1 MEPNLGDDDLRLF
14 FTMFDTGTTILEG
27 IVEDGLIERGF
38 DDVNDEDLRAWLR
51 RHGARQITRG
61 PGPVRPRALRHGV
74 RLPGRRRQDS
84 PNMAAGTAVHD
95 LLRIFFTYRE
105 AFAWKMQAG
114 MGDTVFTPFYE
125 VLKKR
130 GVTVRVLPPRLE
142 AGALARPQLGRHDRR
157 HPPGAAQG

>member
-14 FTMFDTGTTILEG
+14 FTMFDTGTTILAG

-38 DDVNDEDLRAWLR
+38 DGVNDEDLREWLR
-51 RHGARQITRG
+51 RHGARQITVG
-61 PGPVRPRALRHGV
+61 PGPVRA
-74 RLPGRRRQDS
+74 RRSTTWRS
-84 PNMAAGTAVHD
+84 PISTATSSTPNMAAGTAVHD
-95 LLRIFFTYRE
+95 LLRIFFTYRG

-130 GVTVRVLPPRLE
+130 GVRFEFFHRVTKLGLSPS
-142 AGALARPQLGRHDRR
+142 AARSTRSTSSRR
-157 HPPGAAQG
+157 CSS